1 MSKINKSL
9 QRRNNTIELIK
20 TTLWNRSDDND
31 MDWGEIDEIKK
42 EIERLVSTTLVS
54 FTTGEK
60 LSLGCETDYFFLSV
74 YNKKSV
80 SSLEMVLTKG
90 LNDYYSDSEHT
101 THLLESKKIAIVF
114 IVNDLETRAFVDST
128 FLQKKNDYLKQI
140 KDKLNT
146 KSKIRIDHVFVL
158 NQKDND
164 MIVEI
169 SNVDRYSTIQEPRL
183 YNKLNF
189 EKKAKIESQVGYVAT
204 VDLIE
209 LIKMYNKVGD
219 KLFANNVRYGISEQ
233 LGVNEAIRNT
243 LATEGAKF
251 WYRNNGITILV
262 RSPEFKLNCPNKI
275 VFGEND
281 NFSVINGAQTITV
294 ASNFYYEKLAEMERS
309 NVDDNGSEGIDDKG
323 QSPREVIDSI
333 EKARVLLRIIC
344 INDEDL
350 SASQKE
356 GNDIS
361 VALNRQKPIKVEDI
375 AYTLD
380 YITEFAELLNGLQNE
395 KTKFILK
402 KRGEQVSSRG
412 VMDLVEFSRARLACM
427 GEPIKAR
434 NESASV
440 FLKSNVDEEDR
451 ILKFV
456 RKDIFIECSSEAD
469 FAKHYNGV
477 KFAHDLSTIYG
488 TAKKTVL
495 KKRTKNMSDQ
505 DKKYNAI
512 VNNAKWIFISH
523 VVEAINGGVD
533 DYTSF
538 NCSLEDYDVS
548 AMMRSYYDQA
558 FDLTKE
564 ETIKLDTFKSKT
576 WANKVRET
584 INMDLVIKQGSQ
596 K

>member
-1 MSKINKSL
+1 MSKINKTT
-9 QRRNNTIELIK
+9 QRRNNTIDLIK

-31 MDWGEIDEIKK
+31 MDWGEIEEIKK
-42 EIERLVSTTLVS
+42 EIDRLISTKLIS
-54 FTTGEK
+54 ITTGEK

-74 YNKKSV
+74 YDKKSV
-80 SSLEMVLTKG
+80 SSLDMILSK
-90 LNDYYSDSEHT
+90 LFNDYYSDSEHA
-101 THLLESKKIAIVF
+101 THLLECKKIAVVF
-114 IVNDLETRAFVDST
+114 IVNDLETRVFVDST
-128 FLQKKNDYLKQI
+128 FFQLKNHYLKLI
-140 KDKLNT
+140 KDKLKT
-146 KSKIRIDHVFVL
+146 KSKIKIDYVFVL

-164 MIVEI
+164 GIVEI

-189 EKKAKIESQVGYVAT
+189 ENEKEQKSQVGYVAS

-209 LIKMYNKVGD
+209 LIEMYNKRGD

-243 LATEGAKF
+243 LATEGTKF

-262 RSPEFKLNCPNKI
+262 RSSQFRLNCPNKI

-281 NFSVINGAQTITV
+281 DFSVINGAQTITV
-294 ASNFYYEKLAEMERS
+294 ASNFYYEKLAELERS
-309 NVDDNGSEGIDDKG
+309 KVDASEEAKNKG
-323 QSPREVIDSI
+323 QSANEVIDSI
-333 EKARVLLRIIC
+333 KQARVLLRIIC
-344 INDEDL
+344 INDENVLD
-350 SASQKE
+350 SQKE

-380 YITEFAELLNGLQNE
+380 YITEFAEILKNLQNE
-395 KTKFILK
+395 KVKFMLK

-440 FLKSNVDEEDR
+440 FLKSSVDEEDG
-451 ILKFV
+451 ILKFE
-456 RKDIFIECSSEAD
+456 RDDIFIECSSEAD

-495 KKRTKNMSDQ
+495 KKRTKNMPEE

-523 VVEAINGGVD
+523 LVEAINGGTED
-533 DYTSF
+533 FTSF
-538 NCSLEDYDVS
+538 DCSLEDYDVS

-558 FDLTKE
+558 FDLTE
-564 ETIKLDTFKSKT
+564 EVTIKLDTFKSKK
-576 WANKVRET
+576 WAKDIKDKIDMEKV
-584 INMDLVIKQGSQ
+584 IQCGLHK
-596 K
+596 